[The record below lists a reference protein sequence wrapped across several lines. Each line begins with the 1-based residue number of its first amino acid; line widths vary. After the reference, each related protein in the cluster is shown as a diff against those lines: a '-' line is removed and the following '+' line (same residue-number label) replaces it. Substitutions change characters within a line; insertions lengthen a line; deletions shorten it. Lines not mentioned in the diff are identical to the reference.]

1 MYIRIPNVYKRI
13 DLGLLGYMYIYIYYT
28 YPHVRTHTHIY
39 IYTHVYPYIYIHTYL
54 QIRKE
59 AMIYPRVYP
68 NVLASL
74 AADAEHVDDAAMLA
88 ASI

>member
-1 MYIRIPNVYKRI
+1 MYAHI
-13 DLGLLGYMYIYIYYT
+13 YIYIYIYMYT
-28 YPHVRTHTHIY
+28 RIY
-39 IYTHVYPYIYIHTYL
+39 IYTHL

-74 AADAEHVDDAAMLA
+74 APDAEHVDDAAMLA
-88 ASI
+88 ASIWLRTMRRGKNGKGRKWHLPIVINNSN

>member
-1 MYIRIPNVYKRI
+1 MYMRIPNVYKRI
-13 DLGLLGYMYIYIYYT
+13 DLGLLGYMYIYILYIST
-28 YPHVRTHTHIY
+28 CTHTHTY
-39 IYTHVYPYIYIHTYL
+39 IYTCIPVYIYIHTYL

>member
-1 MYIRIPNVYKRI
+1 MSIKRI

-28 YPHVRTHTHIY
+28 YPHVRTHIYIYTCIPVYIY
-39 IYTHVYPYIYIHTYL
+39 IYTHL

-74 AADAEHVDDAAMLA
+74 APDAEHVDDAAMLA

>member
-1 MYIRIPNVYKRI
+1 MYAHTHTYIH
-13 DLGLLGYMYIYIYYT
+13 MYTRIYIY
-28 YPHVRTHTHIY
+28 
-39 IYTHVYPYIYIHTYL
+39 TYL

>member
-1 MYIRIPNVYKRI
+1 MYIRIPNVYKKNRP
-13 DLGLLGYMYIYIYYT
+13 GTTWVYVYIYIIHIHMYAHT
-28 YPHVRTHTHIY
+28 YIY
-39 IYTHVYPYIYIHTYL
+39 IHVYPYIYIYTYL

-74 AADAEHVDDAAMLA
+74 APDAEHVDDAAMLA

>member
-1 MYIRIPNVYKRI
+1 MYIRIPNVYKKNRP
-13 DLGLLGYMYIYIYYT
+13 GTTWVYVYIYILYIST
-28 YPHVRTHTHIY
+28 CTHTHIY
-39 IYTHVYPYIYIHTYL
+39 IYIYMYTRIYIYTYL

-74 AADAEHVDDAAMLA
+74 APDAEHVDDAAMLA